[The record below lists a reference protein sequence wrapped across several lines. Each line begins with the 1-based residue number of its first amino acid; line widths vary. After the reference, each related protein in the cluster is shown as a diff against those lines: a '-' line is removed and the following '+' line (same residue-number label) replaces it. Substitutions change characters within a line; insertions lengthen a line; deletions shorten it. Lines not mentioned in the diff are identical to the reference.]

1 MVEIRKRPIVIQD
14 LIECADYIAQGN
26 LEIAEQFLVAAEATF
41 QQLGEMPGLG
51 KFSKFSNPKLERIRQ
66 YSIKGFRRYLI
77 FYLVIDSGIEI
88 LRVLHGARD
97 LEAILDEQ

>member
-1 MVEIRKRPIVIQD
+1 
-14 LIECADYIAQGN
+14 
-26 LEIAEQFLVAAEATF
+26 
-41 QQLGEMPGLG
+41 MPGLG
-51 KFSKFSNPKLERIRQ
+51 KFSKFSNPQLAGIRQ
-66 YSIKGFRRYLI
+66 YSINGFRLYLI